1 MECSAGGD
9 LIRSLSAQERA
20 ALLADVALT
29 SLQGMFTAVPDPRS
43 RHGRRY
49 ALSFLLTCLVA
60 GLLCNCNSLDAVG
73 QWCREHRGLLEEVF
87 GLRRHLT
94 PTGSLY
100 RRLLPRLK
108 AEAVEAVV
116 GTWVQATLH
125 APADEPLVA
134 DGKAVRGAA
143 TAEEAAPHL
152 LSVSTM
158 HSQETLL
165 QVRVDEKTNEIPV
178 LPAVLPLLPV
188 AGRVVMGDALHT
200 QVVTAQ
206 RIVQLGGAYVLTVK
220 KNQPA
225 LYDALVLFFAQPTA
239 PLSEERTVD
248 YARGRREERV
258 LHTSEEMTLY
268 LRERWPSVAQ
278 VGQLTRTV
286 RTTEKI
292 TQETVYLIASLPP
305 TTAPPARLLA
315 LVRAYWSSENKRHD
329 VRAVTFGEDRSRLR
343 TGAAPQILACLRNLT
358 ITLLHRAGHTAIAAA
373 RRHFAA
379 HPATAFALLV
389 SPPLPAR

>member
-1 MECSAGGD
+1 MECTAAGEI
-9 LIRSLSAQERA
+9 LTALTAQERA
-20 ALLADVALT
+20 ALLEDVALT

-60 GLLCNCNSLDAVG
+60 ALVCDCNGLDALG
-73 QWCREHRGLLEEVF
+73 QWCREHRAVLEAVF
-87 GLRRHLT
+87 GPRRHLT
-94 PTGSLY
+94 PTGGLY
-100 RRLLPRLK
+100 RWLLPQLS
-108 AEAVEAVV
+108 AAAVEVVV

-125 APADEPLVA
+125 APIDEPLVA

-143 TAEEAAPHL
+143 TAEAPAPHL

-158 HSQETLL
+158 HTQETLL

-178 LPAVLPLLPV
+178 LQAVLPRLPV

-206 RIVQLGGAYVLTVK
+206 RIVQLGGHYVLTVK

-225 LYDALVLFFAQPTA
+225 LYDALHLFFAQPTA
-239 PLSEERTVD
+239 PLAEARTVD

-258 LHTSEEMTLY
+258 LRTSAEMTLY
-268 LRERWPSVAQ
+268 LGDRWPALAQ

-286 RTTEKI
+286 RTKEKI
-292 TQETVYLIASLPP
+292 TQEVVYLIASVAP
-305 TTAPPARLLA
+305 TVAPPDRLLT
-315 LVRAYWSSENKRHD
+315 LVRAYWSIENKRHY
-329 VRAVTFGEDRSRLR
+329 VRDVTFGEDRSRLR
-343 TGAAPQILACLRNLT
+343 TGDAPQILACLRNLA
-358 ITLLHRAGHTAIAAA
+358 ITLLHRAGHSAIAEA

-379 HPATAFALLV
+379 QPATALALLV
-389 SPPLPAR
+389 TPPHLP